1 MLRGM
6 VRVSCG
12 QRDQAGEDPEER
24 HALDSNILDRVLV
37 DALHSNAAL
46 GDYNFWG
53 CCEEDKEEIEC
64 AEETRERHETHQG
77 LDQSLELHEESHGK
91 ARIRRLEI

>member
-24 HALDSNILDRVLV
+24 HTLDSNILDRVLV
-37 DALHSNAAL
+37 NPLHSNAAFC
-46 GDYNFWG
+46 DRNYRG
-53 CCEEDKEEIEC
+53 CCEEDEEEIEC
-64 AEETRERHETHQG
+64 AEETRERHETHHG
-77 LDQSLELHEESHGK
+77 FDQSLELHEESHGK